1 MKVVEVKNL
10 NKKYQTRLEHSSIIQ
25 DTFLKLTGR
34 LKKKEQWALRD
45 INLAVE
51 PGQSLGVIGENGSG
65 KTTLLK
71 VLAGVTHPT
80 SGQVKIRGRVCPMI
94 ELTAGFHPH
103 LTGRE
108 NVYLSGAIL
117 GLKRQEIDRVL
128 PEIVSFAEMEDFI
141 DLPTRTYSSG
151 MLLRLGFA
159 IVVQTESDIFLIDEV
174 LAVGDISFQQK
185 CLAKLRELQKGKKTI
200 VFVSHDLMA
209 LTGICS
215 KGILLKDGKL
225 VKSGKMGEVIS
236 AYQDLLIVSRPEK
249 KVGVK
254 REIRRFGTGQ
264 AEIINV
270 RLFDEQGREKN
281 CFVSGQK
288 TKLIFKVR
296 FNKGVKN
303 PLFSFTLVNQSGERI
318 YATNTTWL
326 GHQPEQ
332 YFNKGEQAEISFAQ
346 DLSLTPGKYIIR
358 LTVADSTGRVIF
370 DWLKRAYEFEIL
382 EPGTFV
388 GVLNLRSKAIV
399 KKLS

>member
-10 NKKYQTRLEHSSIIQ
+10 NKKYQARLEHSSIIQ

-51 PGQSLGVIGENGSG
+51 PGESLGVIGENGSG

-117 GLKRQEIDRVL
+117 GIKRQEVDRTL

-141 DLPTRTYSSG
+141 DLPTRIYSSG

-174 LAVGDISFQQK
+174 LAVGDISF
-185 CLAKLRELQKGKKTI
+185 
-200 VFVSHDLMA
+200 
-209 LTGICS
+209 
-215 KGILLKDGKL
+215 
-225 VKSGKMGEVIS
+225 
-236 AYQDLLIVSRPEK
+236 
-249 KVGVK
+249 
-254 REIRRFGTGQ
+254 
-264 AEIINV
+264 
-270 RLFDEQGREKN
+270 
-281 CFVSGQK
+281 
-288 TKLIFKVR
+288 
-296 FNKGVKN
+296 
-303 PLFSFTLVNQSGERI
+303 
-318 YATNTTWL
+318 
-326 GHQPEQ
+326 
-332 YFNKGEQAEISFAQ
+332 
-346 DLSLTPGKYIIR
+346 
-358 LTVADSTGRVIF
+358 
-370 DWLKRAYEFEIL
+370 
-382 EPGTFV
+382 
-388 GVLNLRSKAIV
+388 
-399 KKLS
+399 